1 MNAELNNCCFDE
13 IWQRINNASKIVLL
27 SHVRPDGDAI
37 GSQIALGSILE
48 SMDKKVV
55 LVNED
60 GPRKFKLSKWF
71 KKYKNLLSMI
81 SMPIYV

>member
-1 MNAELNNCCFDE
+1 MNTELNNCCFDE
-13 IWQRINNASKIVLL
+13 IWQRINDSSKIVLL

-60 GPRKFKLSKWF
+60 GCPENLNFLSGS
-71 KKYKNLLSMI
+71 KKNTKTSYR
-81 SMPIYV
+81 